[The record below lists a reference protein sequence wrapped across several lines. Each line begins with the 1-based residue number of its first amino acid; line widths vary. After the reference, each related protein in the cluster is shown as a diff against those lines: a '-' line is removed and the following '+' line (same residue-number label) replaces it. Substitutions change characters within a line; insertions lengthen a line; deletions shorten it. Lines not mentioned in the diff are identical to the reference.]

1 MLSEAIVDVVPY
13 LDVVFSGHPGRV
25 KPIQIFVE
33 GYACLDELH
42 EGDEGG
48 MFPVCIT
55 VMLSS
60 VVGISAVRG
69 SRDIHLAGGTL
80 ATGIPEAFF

>member
-13 LDVVFSGHPGRV
+13 LDVVFSGHLGRV

-42 EGDEGG
+42 ESDAVGV
-48 MFPVCIT
+48 FPVSKQ
-55 VMLSS
+55 SS
-60 VVGISAVRG
+60 YVIICCGDACWIRIS
-69 SRDIHLAGGTL
+69 
-80 ATGIPEAFF
+80 